1 MRYRRLENSAA
12 TTQYSPAKFCLF
24 RDRALPFHNNPPVTL
39 QYSAA
44 TPILNENPLGVYV
57 LQGPQLY
64 LLKVKDI
71 SECFANFGNFTGF
84 CGLKTLCEL
93 RRSAVQVSHRHP
105 LILRSLKRSSSGLA
119 GP

>member
-1 MRYRRLENSAA
+1 MRHRRFENSAA

-71 SECFANFGNFTGF
+71 SECFANFSNFTGF
-84 CGLKTLCEL
+84 CGLKLG
-93 RRSAVQVSHRHP
+93 SHR
-105 LILRSLKRSSSGLA
+105 LFASYEDQLFRLATDIL
-119 GP
+119 

>member
-1 MRYRRLENSAA
+1 MRHRRFENSAA

-44 TPILNENPLGVYV
+44 TPIPNENPLGVYV

-71 SECFANFGNFTGF
+71 SECFANFSNFTGF
-84 CGLKTLCEL
+84 CGLKLG
-93 RRSAVQVSHRHP
+93 SHR
-105 LILRSLKRSSSGLA
+105 LFASYEDQLFRLATDIL
-119 GP
+119 

>member
-1 MRYRRLENSAA
+1 MRFMENSAA
-12 TTQYSPAKFCLF
+12 ATQYSPAKFCLF
-24 RDRALPFHNNPPVTL
+24 RDRASPFHNNPPVTL

-44 TPILNENPLGVYV
+44 TPIPNENPVGVYV

-84 CGLKTLCEL
+84 CGHKLD
-93 RRSAVQVSHRHP
+93 SHR
-105 LILRSLKRSSSGLA
+105 LFASYEDQLFRLATDIL
-119 GP
+119 